1 MYCTICLMQIVLFM
15 ESIFVHYSV
24 YLLGYFGILES
35 TGVVEKVEV
44 EVEMKE
50 YKYEELAKALEN
62 FGNKYYIFLFFVC
75 LSNSLIEFNYILIY
89 VIQTNTTL
97 FKWFISRT
105 VVAHIF

>member
-1 MYCTICLMQIVLFM
+1 MQIVLFM

-75 LSNSLIEFNYILIY
+75 LIL
-89 VIQTNTTL
+89 
-97 FKWFISRT
+97 
-105 VVAHIF
+105 